1 MMDPMTVR
9 STYEDTATRLRD
21 ATRSAAL
28 ARGVR
33 PVLLIDG
40 RAGSGKSTLADEVVA
55 VWPEAALV
63 RLDEIYP
70 GWDGLDAGSAAV
82 ATDVLGPPSAYSRW
96 DWASSAPGER
106 RQVPATGPIII
117 EGVGAL
123 SRASR
128 PLAAYAVWLELDAA
142 TRRMRAL
149 GRDGDTFAP
158 HWERWAAQEEALRRR
173 ERPEHLADEV
183 LRPRG

>member
-1 MMDPMTVR
+1 MMDAMPA
-9 STYEDTATRLRD
+9 SDATATRLRD
-21 ATRSAAL
+21 ATRSAAR

-40 RAGSGKSTLADEVVA
+40 RAGAGKSTLADEVAA

-63 RLDEIYP
+63 RLEDVYP
-70 GWDGLDAGSAAV
+70 GWDGLDAASAAV
-82 ATDVLGPPSAYSRW
+82 ATEILGPPSAYRSW
-96 DWASSAPGER
+96 DWAASVPGAR
-106 RQVPATGPIII
+106 RAIPATGPIVV

-128 PLAAYAVWLELDAA
+128 PLAAYAVWLELDEA

-149 GRDGDTFAP
+149 ARDGDTFAP
-158 HWERWAAQEEALRRR
+158 HWDRWAAQEEVLRRR
-173 ERPEHLADEV
+173 ERPEALADEV
-183 LRPRG
+183 LRPVG